1 MGNAE
6 GRRSDVEGDENV
18 DENEM
23 FPSPLKISVNNAS
36 SSGKGDVYTK
46 STSSDDI
53 VKASIPINSTLSVRL
68 YYNHSLFVLIIF
80 RM

>member
-6 GRRSDVEGDENV
+6 GRRSDVDENV

-23 FPSPLKISVNNAS
+23 FPSPLKISVNAS